1 MCIRDRSGMHIAVL
15 WGLLCW
21 ILRPLDR
28 SCLLRWVK
36 CGIIVLLLW
45 TFAFLV
51 GLPPSVIRAVVMCM
65 LMTVAVSYTHLP
77 FASGTVPSVATRLIR
92 CLILELKPNIWNI
105 RVRCVLPIMGVMRLI
120 PSLSLIHIY
129 GSWLESSCVGLI

>member
-1 MCIRDRSGMHIAVL
+1 MSALTVGYKEELSEDLRETYQVAGVSHILALSGMHIAVL

-65 LMTVAVSYTHLP
+65 LMTVARAAGERT
-77 FASGTVPSVATRLIR
+77 
-92 CLILELKPNIWNI
+92 
-105 RVRCVLPIMGVMRLI
+105 
-120 PSLSLIHIY
+120 LSLNTLAIAAFFK
-129 GSWLESSCVGLI
+129 LL